1 MRKRKSAGAALLA
14 AVAVLVA
21 SASASAALVTVY
33 RNPMEKENQRAESVK
48 LSGERCSRGGSD
60 HALRIKVGKRTQEC
74 SYRTPVIGRDLQ
86 IAATLRLLSST
97 PKNLRSKSFLAVTLR
112 AGGGAHY
119 QLAVFP
125 LQRKAQL
132 RKTFADGRVKFL
144 RIAKDVPSVKGVNKA
159 NELRLRAFNV
169 TAGPDKGNCRLL
181 AYVGN
186 REVADFTDRASGDLQ
201 GRASGFAVGATKS
214 AKGVTASVDDVI
226 VRIPNPF

>member
-1 MRKRKSAGAALLA
+1 MRKRNSALVALLA
-14 AVAVLVA
+14 AIVVLVSA
-21 SASASAALVTVY
+21 ASASAALVTVY

-48 LSGERCSRGGSD
+48 LSGESCSRGGSD

-86 IAATLRLLSST
+86 VAATLRLLSNT
-97 PKNLRSKSFLAVTLR
+97 PKSLRPKSFLAVSLR
-112 AGGGAHY
+112 SGGGAHY

-132 RKTFADGRVKFL
+132 RKTFSDGRVKFL
-144 RIAKDVPSVKGVNKA
+144 RIAKDVPSVKGINKA
-159 NELRLRAFNV
+159 NELRLRAFNI
-169 TAGPDKGNCRLL
+169 TGGPDKGNCRLL

-186 REVADFTDRASGDLQ
+186 RQVADFTDRAAGDLQ
-201 GRASGFAVGATKS
+201 GRASGFAIGATKN
-214 AKGVTASVDDVI
+214 AKGVTASVDDVV